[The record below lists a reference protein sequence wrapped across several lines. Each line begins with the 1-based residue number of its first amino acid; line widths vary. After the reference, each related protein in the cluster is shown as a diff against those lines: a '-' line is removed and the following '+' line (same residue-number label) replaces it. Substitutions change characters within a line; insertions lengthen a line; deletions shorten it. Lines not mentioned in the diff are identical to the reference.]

1 MNKILLL
8 LTITLF
14 AGCGGSHE
22 PADEHEHE
30 HGHEAAEQSERG
42 PHGGR
47 LLREGDFSLELAVYE
62 AGIPPEF
69 RVWMYEDDKPLPP
82 NAATVEVDLERL
94 GGKRDRFT
102 FRPEGEYLRGS
113 GEVSEPHS
121 FDVVVRAVHDGKQ
134 FEWKFDSYEGRTT
147 IAAKTAQT
155 MGIAIAEAGP
165 APLKLQM
172 SLSGVIQADPARVS
186 RVRARYP
193 GIVREVAVQPW
204 TTVAKGALLASVQ
217 SNESLQNYSV
227 TAPIGGVIVEHRAQ
241 IGEAT
246 GEEMLFTIVDLSR
259 VWVELDV
266 FQNDLARIADNQAVE
281 VFDLDGRK
289 LADGRVSRIAPLAV
303 HGSQSVRARVVLEN
317 ATDGCASAG
326 KRCPEGIPRETAML
340 RPGQFVSGRVTISEF
355 QAALAVE
362 KSALQRFR
370 DFDVVFE
377 QVGDTYEVRMLE
389 LGRADATHVEVL
401 GGLEPGARYVT
412 RNSYLIKADIEK
424 SGASHDH

>member
-1 MNKILLL
+1 MNKLFSLFL
-8 LTITLF
+8 AFTLI
-14 AGCGGSHE
+14 AGCGRENHE
-22 PADEHEHE
+22 SAGE
-30 HGHEAAEQSERG
+30 HGHAAAEEGERG
-42 PHGGR
+42 PRNGR
-47 LLREGDFSLELAVYE
+47 LLREGDFAVELAIYE
-62 AGIPPEF
+62 TGVPPEY
-69 RVWMYEDDKPLPP
+69 RVWLYEDGKPLPAT
-82 NAATVEVDLERL
+82 AATVEVDLERL
-94 GGKRDRFT
+94 GGKRDQFT
-102 FRPEGEYLRGS
+102 FRPEGDYLRSS

-121 FDVVVRAVHDGKQ
+121 FDVTVRARRDGKQ

-147 IAAKTAQT
+147 IDAQTAQA
-155 MGIAIAEAGP
+155 MGIATAAAGP
-165 APLKLQM
+165 AALRMQL

-227 TAPIGGVIVEHRAQ
+227 NAPIGGVIVEHRAQ

-266 FQNDLARIADNQAVE
+266 FQNDLARIADNQPVE

-317 ATDGCASAG
+317 ATGS
-326 KRCPEGIPRETAML
+326 L
-340 RPGQFVSGRVTISEF
+340 RPGQFVSGRVTVSEF
-355 QAALAVE
+355 QSALTVE

-377 QVGDTYEVRMLE
+377 QVGDAYEVRMLE
-389 LGRADATHVEVL
+389 LGHADATRVEVL
-401 GGLEPGARYVT
+401 AGLEPGARYVT
-412 RNSYLIKADIEK
+412 SNSYLIKADIEK

>member
-1 MNKILLL
+1 MNKLIPLLL
-8 LTITLF
+8 ALTVL
-14 AGCGGSHE
+14 AGCSDTHE
-22 PADEHEHE
+22 SRHAHDHD
-30 HGHEAAEQSERG
+30 HGAAEESERG
-42 PHGGR
+42 PHNGR
-47 LLREGDFSLELAVYE
+47 LLREGDFALELAIYE
-62 AGIPPEF
+62 SGIPPEY
-69 RVWMYEDDKPLPP
+69 RVWLYQAEEPLPP

-94 GGKRDRFT
+94 GGKRDHFT
-102 FRPEGEYLRGS
+102 FRPQRDYLRGS

-121 FDVVVRAVHDGKQ
+121 FDVTVRAVRNGKQ
-134 FEWKFDSYEGRTT
+134 LEWKFDWYEGRTT
-147 IAAKTAQT
+147 IDSQTAQA
-155 MGIAIAEAGP
+155 MGIETATAGP
-165 APLKLQM
+165 APLQQQL

-204 TTVAKGALLASVQ
+204 TTVAKGALLASIQ

-227 TAPIGGVIVEHRAQ
+227 NAPIGGVIVEHRAQ
-241 IGEAT
+241 VGEAT
-246 GEEMLFTIVDLSR
+246 GEDTLFTIVDLSH

-289 LADGRVSRIAPLAV
+289 LADGRISRIAPLAV
-303 HGSQSVRARVVLEN
+303 HGSQSVRARVVLGN
-317 ATDGCASAG
+317 ATGA
-326 KRCPEGIPRETAML
+326 L
-340 RPGQFVSGRVTISEF
+340 RPGQFVSGRVTVNES
-355 QAALAVE
+355 QVALAVE

-401 GGLEPGARYVT
+401 GGLDAGARYVT

>member
-1 MNKILLL
+1 MNKLISMWLAMVLLV
-8 LTITLF
+8 
-14 AGCGGSHE
+14 GCGADHE
-22 PADEHEHE
+22 PTDE
-30 HGHEAAEQSERG
+30 HGHNEAAEQGERG
-42 PHGGR
+42 PHNGR
-47 LLREGDFSLELAVYE
+47 LLREGDFSLELAIHE
-62 AGIPPEF
+62 AGIPPEY
-69 RVWMYEDDKPLPP
+69 RVWLYEDGKPLPP
-82 NAATVEVDLERL
+82 SAATVEVELERL
-94 GGKRDRFT
+94 GGKQDRFT
-102 FRPEGEYLRGS
+102 FRPEGDYLRGNA
-113 GEVSEPHS
+113 EVSEPHS
-121 FDVVVRAVHDGKQ
+121 FDVVVRAARDGKRFQ
-134 FEWKFDSYEGRTT
+134 WKFDSYEGRTT
-147 IAAKTAQT
+147 IDAQTAQS
-155 MGIAIAEAGP
+155 MGIATAAAGP
-165 APLKLQM
+165 APLKIQL

-266 FQNDLARIADNQAVE
+266 FQNDLARIADNQSVE
-281 VFDLDGRK
+281 VFDLDSRK
-289 LADGRVSRIAPLAV
+289 LADGHVSRIAPLAV

-317 ATDGCASAG
+317 ATGA
-326 KRCPEGIPRETAML
+326 L
-340 RPGQFVSGRVTISEF
+340 RPGQFVTGRVTVDQF
-355 QAALAVE
+355 QSTLAVE

-370 DFDVVFE
+370 DLDVIFE

-401 GGLEPGARYVT
+401 AGLEPGARYVT
-412 RNSYLIKADIEK
+412 RNSYLIKADIDK

>member
-1 MNKILLL
+1 MNKLIPLF
-8 LTITLF
+8 LTLTLF
-14 AGCGGSHE
+14 AGCGANHE

-30 HGHEAAEQSERG
+30 HGNEAAEESERG
-42 PHGGR
+42 PHSGR
-47 LLREGDFSLELAVYE
+47 LLREGDFALELAIYE
-62 AGIPPEF
+62 TGIPPEY
-69 RVWMYEDDKPLPP
+69 RVWIYEDGKPLPP
-82 NAATVEVDLERL
+82 NAATVEVELERL
-94 GGKRDRFT
+94 GGQRDRFT
-102 FRPEGEYLRGS
+102 FRPEGDYLRGS

-121 FDVVVRAVHDGKQ
+121 FDVTVRATHEGKQ

-147 IAAKTAQT
+147 IDAQTAQT
-155 MGIAIAEAGP
+155 MGIATAEAGP
-165 APLKLQM
+165 APLKQQL

-266 FQNDLARIADNQAVE
+266 FQNDLARIADSQAVE

-303 HGSQSVRARVVLEN
+303 HGSQSVRARVVLDN
-317 ATDGCASAG
+317 ATGA
-326 KRCPEGIPRETAML
+326 L
-340 RPGQFVSGRVTISEF
+340 RPGQFVSGRVTIDEIQS
-355 QAALAVE
+355 ALAVE

-389 LGRADATHVEVL
+389 LGRADATRVEVL
-401 GGLEPGARYVT
+401 AGLAPGARYVT